1 MTQREETK
9 MKIDRRRFFKAT
21 AATGAA
27 ALTGAIAAPALASGK
42 RELSMVMAWPHNFP
56 GLASIAYNFAKF
68 VEELS
73 DGEITIKVNA
83 AGELVGAFEIF
94 DAVGQGTADC
104 YHGSPMFMAGKWQAA
119 TFFGLVPFGL
129 NAMEHCAW
137 MYHGG
142 GQELQNKAY
151 RDLFNLQAFTC
162 GQTGTQMAGWFNK
175 EINSLD
181 DFQGVKMR
189 SSGIAGEVMR
199 RVGASAVMIPPQEI
213 FTSLQSG
220 AIDATELCCAWLDSA
235 NGFNQYAKYY
245 YTPGWQEVNSAGE
258 IGINA
263 ELFDSLT
270 PHQQKI
276 MQHAAQ
282 SANSINI
289 GEWPYFNAKAMQ
301 NLRKEKGVDVRSYPD
316 DVIVALA
323 KTSVDVVAELADSDA
338 YAKEIYASW
347 KAYRDEAMEYSA
359 LVDYPMYNAR
369 KLAFDA
375 GA

>member
-1 MTQREETK
+1 
-9 MKIDRRRFFKAT
+9 MKLNRRGFFKESAK
-21 AATGAA
+21 TGM
-27 ALTGAIAAPALASGK
+27 ALAGGAALASPAYAQGN
-42 RELSMVMAWPHNFP
+42 RELTMVMAWPHNFP
-56 GLASIAYNFAKF
+56 GLASIAYNFGKF

-73 DGEITIKVNA
+73 DGSITVKVNA
-83 AGELVGAFEIF
+83 AGELVGAFEVF

-104 YHGSPMFMAGKWQAA
+104 YHASPMFLAGKWQPV

-129 NAMEHCAW
+129 NPAEHCAW

-142 GQELQNKAY
+142 GQELQNAAY

-162 GQTGTQMAGWFNK
+162 GHTGAQMAGWFNT
-175 EINSLD
+175 EINSIA
-181 DFQGVKMR
+181 DFQGIKMR

-235 NGFNQYAKYY
+235 NGFQQHAKYY

-263 ELFDSLT
+263 DLFDDLT

-301 NLRKEKGVDVRSYPD
+301 KLRADGVEVRNYPD
-316 DVIVALA
+316 DVVRALA
-323 KTSVDVVAELADSDA
+323 EQSEIVVAELREVDD
-338 YAKEIYASW
+338 YAKKIYDSW
-347 KAYRDEAMEYSA
+347 KAYRDEAVEYSV
-359 LVDYPMYNAR
+359 LVDLPLYKAR
-369 KLAFDA
+369 KIAFDN
-375 GA
+375 GF

>member
-1 MTQREETK
+1 
-9 MKIDRRRFFKAT
+9 
-21 AATGAA
+21 
-27 ALTGAIAAPALASGK
+27 
-42 RELSMVMAWPHNFP
+42 
-56 GLASIAYNFAKF
+56 
-68 VEELS
+68 
-73 DGEITIKVNA
+73 
-83 AGELVGAFEIF
+83 
-94 DAVGQGTADC
+94 
-104 YHGSPMFMAGKWQAA
+104 
-119 TFFGLVPFGL
+119 
-129 NAMEHCAW
+129 
-137 MYHGG
+137 
-142 GQELQNKAY
+142 
-151 RDLFNLQAFTC
+151 
-162 GQTGTQMAGWFNK
+162 
-175 EINSLD
+175 
-181 DFQGVKMR
+181 MR

-276 MQHAAQ
+276 IQHAAQ

>member
-1 MTQREETK
+1 MTLN
-9 MKIDRRRFFKAT
+9 RRKFFTQSAV
-21 AATGAA
+21 AGAGAA
-27 ALTGAIAAPALASGK
+27 ALATGLATPAISQGK
-42 RELSMVMAWPHNFP
+42 RELTMVMAWPHNFP
-56 GLASIAYNFAKF
+56 GLASIAYNFGKY

-73 DGEITIKVNA
+73 DGNITVKVNA
-83 AGELVGAFEIF
+83 AGELVGAFEVF

-104 YHGSPMFMAGKWQAA
+104 YHSSPMFLASKWQAV

-142 GQELQNKAY
+142 GQDLQHKAY
-151 RDLFNLQAFTC
+151 RDLFNLVAFTC
-162 GQTGTQMAGWFNK
+162 GHTGTQMAGWFNK
-175 EINSLD
+175 EINSLE

-213 FTSLQSG
+213 FTSLQAG

-235 NGFNQYAKYY
+235 NGFHQHTKYY

-263 ELFDSLT
+263 ELWDSLT
-270 PHQQKI
+270 PHEQKI

-289 GEWPYFNAKAMQ
+289 GEWPYFNAKAMET
-301 NLRKEKGVDVRSYPD
+301 LRKEHNVDVRNYPD
-316 DVIVALA
+316 DVVVALA
-323 KTSVDVVAELADSDA
+323 KTSQEVVAELADIDD
-338 YAKEIYASW
+338 YAKEIYTSW
-347 KAYRDEAMEYSA
+347 KAYRDEAIQYSV
-359 LVDYPMYNAR
+359 LVDLPMYNAR
-369 KLAFDA
+369 RLAFEN

>member
-1 MTQREETK
+1 MTLN
-9 MKIDRRRFFKAT
+9 RRTFFRNTAVAGLGAT
-21 AATGAA
+21 AAT
-27 ALTGAIAAPALASGK
+27 LAAPAIAQGK
-42 RELSMVMAWPHNFP
+42 RQLTMVMAWPHNFP
-56 GLASIAYNFAKF
+56 GLASIAYNWGKA

-73 DGEITIKVNA
+73 DGNITVKVNA
-83 AGELVGAFEIF
+83 AGELVGAFEVF
-94 DAVGQGTADC
+94 DAVGQGTADA
-104 YHGSPMFMAGKWQAA
+104 YHASPMFLAGKWQAA

-142 GQELQNKAY
+142 GQELQDKAY
-151 RDLFNLQAFTC
+151 RDLLNLKAFTC
-162 GQTGTQMAGWFNK
+162 GHTGTQMAGWFNE

-181 DFQGVKMR
+181 DFQGIKMR

-235 NGFNQYAKYY
+235 NGFHQYAKYY

-258 IGINA
+258 IGLNA
-263 ELFDSLT
+263 DLWDEFSD
-270 PHQQKI
+270 HEKKI
-276 MQHAAQ
+276 MEHAAK

-289 GEWPYFNAKAMQ
+289 GEWPYYNAKAMET
-301 NLRKEKGVDVRSYPD
+301 LRTEHGVEVRGYPD
-316 DVIVALA
+316 DVVLALA
-323 KTSVDVVAELADSDA
+323 KTAQEVVAELAESDD
-338 YAKEIYASW
+338 YAAEIYASW
-347 KAYRDEAMEYSA
+347 KAYRDEAMQYSA
-359 LVDYPMYNAR
+359 LVDYPLYKAR
-369 KLAFDA
+369 KMAFEA

>member
-1 MTQREETK
+1 MT
-9 MKIDRRRFFKAT
+9 IDRRSFFKGSLAAGAGAAT
-21 AATGAA
+21 AAG
-27 ALTGAIAAPALASGK
+27 LAAPAIAQGRRDLT
-42 RELSMVMAWPHNFP
+42 MVMAWPHNFP
-56 GLASIAYNFAKF
+56 GLASIAYNFAKS

-73 DGEITIKVNA
+73 DGRITVSVNA
-83 AGELVGAFEIF
+83 AGELVGAFEVF

-104 YHGSPMFMAGKWQAA
+104 YHASPMFMAGKWQAA

-129 NAMEHCAW
+129 NALEHCAW

-142 GQELQNKAY
+142 GQELQHAAY
-151 RDLFNLQAFTC
+151 RDLFNMVAFTC
-162 GQTGTQMAGWFNK
+162 GQTGTQMAGWFNV
-175 EINSLD
+175 EINSLE
-181 DFQGVKMR
+181 DFRGMKMR

-213 FTSLQSG
+213 FTSLQAG

-235 NGFNQYAKYY
+235 NGFHQYTKYY

-263 ELFDSLT
+263 DVFDSLSE
-270 PHQQKI
+270 HDKKI

-282 SANSINI
+282 SANSINM
-289 GEWPYFNAKAMQ
+289 GEWPYYNAKAMEK
-301 NLRKEKGVDVRSYPD
+301 LRTEHGVEVRSYPE

-323 KTSVDVVAELADSDA
+323 KTSQEVAAELGESDA
-338 YAKEIYASW
+338 HARAIYDSW
-347 KAYRDEAMEYSA
+347 KTYRDEALQYSA
-359 LVDYPMYNAR
+359 LVDFPLYNAR
-369 KLAFDA
+369 RLAYEA